1 MTQVCSQFMV
11 LHGARTCTWRNTHIC
26 VPKTEGIGI
35 YIFQFSLECMKL
47 INLFPHN
54 SIAVV
59 S

>member
-11 LHGARTCTWRNTHIC
+11 LHGARTCTWRNTDIC

-47 INLFPHN
+47 ITFFHIIL
-54 SIAVV
+54 
-59 S
+59 